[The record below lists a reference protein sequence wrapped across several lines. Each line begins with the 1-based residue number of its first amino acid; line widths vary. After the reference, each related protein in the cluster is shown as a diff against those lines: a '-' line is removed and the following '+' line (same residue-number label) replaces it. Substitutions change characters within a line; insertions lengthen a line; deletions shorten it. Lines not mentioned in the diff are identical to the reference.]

1 MTVSRKYVAMGS
13 STGGLYV
20 FDRKTLHHPRFISN
34 KVHLQCYAVREIVE
48 RKDSLNL

>member
-1 MTVSRKYVAMGS
+1 MAMGS

-34 KVHLQCYAVREIVE
+34 KVCLQCQTMLVREIVE